1 MVLRAEYSNP
11 KDAIPAE
18 VQQNINKIVGD
29 VEKGWKSPINN
40 LGFQQLLID
49 TDEWK

>member
-11 KDAIPAE
+11 KDAIPTE
-18 VQQNINKIVGD
+18 VQQNIDKIVDG